1 MRDPDFKKKNEELHF
16 KQKDGKILEYSI
28 LDTSQDKLRKKYANL
43 EVSWDKISDRAK
55 NRSDLSPIRE
65 PNWFHILN
73 EIYAENKVDLNLV
86 SSAKDTSYLNS
97 DSDEAF
103 DQEEEENTDELNSEQ
118 LSYTEVQAA

>member
-28 LDTSQDKLRKKYANL
+28 PEDKLRKKYANL
-43 EVSWDKISDRAK
+43 KTSWNKISDRAK

-73 EIYAENKVDLNLV
+73 EIFAENNVEFNLV

-97 DSDEAF
+97 DSDEEF
-103 DQEEEENTDELNSEQ
+103 DQEEEENIHELNSEQ

>member
-28 LDTSQDKLRKKYANL
+28 PEDKLRKKYANL
-43 EVSWDKISDRAK
+43 KTSWNKISDRAK
-55 NRSDLSPIRE
+55 NGSDLSPIRE

-73 EIYAENKVDLNLV
+73 EIFAENNVEFNLV

-97 DSDEAF
+97 DSDEEF
-103 DQEEEENTDELNSEQ
+103 DQEEEENIHELNSEQ